1 MDALFSSLD
10 YHDPV
15 WIAVA
20 FALGMAALHVGLPP
34 LVGFLLAGFALN
46 WAGAEGGK
54 FLDEIADLGVTLL
67 LFSIGLKLQ
76 VGKLL
81 KPQVWGV
88 ALAHMV
94 IIVLLLAALLLTLTL
109 LPLPMFAEFGLQ
121 QALLVGFALSF
132 SSTVFAVKV
141 LEEKSGMAS
150 RHGQL
155 AIGILIMQDIVAVAF
170 LAISAG
176 KIPSP
181 WALGLLLLV
190 PARRLLLTML
200 QRAGHGEL
208 LILYGFVLALG
219 GAALFEVVGIK
230 GDFGALVLGL
240 LLAGHTKTNELA
252 KALLNFKEL
261 FLIGFFLN
269 IGLTGLPGIEI
280 LPALLLLLALLPV
293 KTAIYFWLAARFR
306 LRARTATLTAL
317 HLANYSE
324 FGLIV
329 GAIAIKHGWL
339 GSDWLVLIAVAL
351 SCSFILAAP
360 LNSKADALYARY
372 RGLLRRYE
380 SPQRLPEDE
389 TVSLAGARVAI
400 LGMGRVG
407 SAAYD
412 YLKTTCGD
420 TVLGIDSD
428 PGVVARQRAEGRR
441 VILGDAANPDFT
453 SRIDRESENIELVLV
468 TLSNH
473 RTNLDA
479 IAQLQQEHFRGKIA
493 ATAIYPDQVQDL
505 TAIGVE
511 SYYVLAEAGSGFARH
526 AWERLREPVEVQVP
540 GSENTLQTEN

>member
-1 MDALFSSLD
+1 MDTLFSSLD
-10 YHDPV
+10 YHDPI

-20 FALGMAALHVGLPP
+20 FALGMAALQVGLPP
-34 LVGFLLAGFALN
+34 LVGFLVAGFALN
-46 WAGAEGGK
+46 WAGAEGGR

-94 IIVLLLAALLLTLTL
+94 IMVLLLAALLLTLTL
-109 LPLPMFAEFGLQ
+109 LPLAFFAGFGMQ

-155 AIGILIMQDIVAVAF
+155 AIGILIMQDIAAVAF
-170 LAISAG
+170 LAASAG
-176 KIPSP
+176 KIPTP
-181 WALGLLLLV
+181 WALGLLLLI
-190 PARRLLLTML
+190 PGRRLLLAML

-219 GAALFEVVGIK
+219 GAALFEIVGIK
-230 GDFGALVLGL
+230 GDFGALALGL
-240 LLAGHTKTNELA
+240 LLSGHAKTNELA

-261 FLIGFFLN
+261 FLIGFFLD
-269 IGLTGLPGIEI
+269 IGLTGLPGVEM
-280 LPALLLLLALLPV
+280 LPALLVLLALLPV
-293 KTAIYFWLAARFR
+293 KTAIYFWLTARFR

-351 SCSFILAAP
+351 SCSFILSAP
-360 LNSKADALYARY
+360 LNSKADILYARY
-372 RGLLRRYE
+372 RKLLRRFE
-380 SPQRLPEDE
+380 HPQRLPEDKV
-389 TVSLAGARVAI
+389 VSLAGARVVI

-407 SAAYD
+407 SGAYD

-420 TVLGIDSD
+420 TLLGIDSD
-428 PGVVARQRAEGRR
+428 PGSVERHRAAGRR
-441 VILGDAANPDFT
+441 VILGDATNPDFT

-479 IAQLQQEHFRGKIA
+479 IAQLQQEKFKGKIA
-493 ATAIYPDQVQDL
+493 ATAIYPDQLQDL
-505 TAIGVE
+505 AAVGVE
-511 SYYVLAEAGSGFARH
+511 SYYIFAEAGSGFARH
-526 AWERLREPVEVQVP
+526 AWERFREPVEAQPP
-540 GSENTLQTEN
+540 GSGADLQTEN